1 MLLILVEC
9 HFSFA
14 KHEKSHVLRVSL
26 VFSINF
32 DVLQNHQKCVIC
44 MVLGSNLISTMCNNN
59 CVLSWFQDSKTLILF
74 KIMNFTSQ
82 SCPTCLSREGYTRN
96 QQKIMNLHK
105 MLCLLFET
113 KNMYHQW
120 YLPFMIISEPQ
131 NSLFVQNRAFLVPQN
146 LPDFGPVGSF
156 RSLRFGTHFG
166 SGNV

>member
-14 KHEKSHVLRVSL
+14 KHEKSQVLRVSL

-44 MVLGSNLISTMCNNN
+44 TVFGSNLISTMRNNN
-59 CVLSWFQDSKTLILF
+59 GALSWFEDSKTLILF
-74 KIMNFTSQ
+74 KIMNFASQ
-82 SCPTCLSREGYTRN
+82 SCPTCPAREGYTRF
-96 QQKIMNLHK
+96 QLKIMIGHK

-113 KNMYHQW
+113 KNMYPQW